1 MRTPS
6 TIAAEL
12 EAAFVGGKSERDLLV
27 LIRELRAAI
36 ASADCGVIEPIE
48 CTLQIMDVDLCA
60 AVPGSPMYCFNFD
73 DLVMSTTAYYL
84 GRRTINVD
92 SFCDRLVKA
101 WPDLSPN
108 VRDYI
113 QRIVEAEFSR
123 EAILKS
129 LDNQFNPFGDDC
141 DRESWCKVRA
151 CWQEKSQ
158 S

>member
-1 MRTPS
+1 MKRY
-6 TIAAEL
+6 
-12 EAAFVGGKSERDLLV
+12 
-27 LIRELRAAI
+27 
-36 ASADCGVIEPIE
+36 PIYHF
-48 CTLQIMDVDLCA
+48 D
-60 AVPGSPMYCFNFD
+60 FD

-123 EAILKS
+123 EAILKR
-129 LDNQFNPFGDDC
+129 LDDQFNPFGDAC

>member
-1 MRTPS
+1 MKRYP
-6 TIAAEL
+6 
-12 EAAFVGGKSERDLLV
+12 VGHFD
-27 LIRELRAAI
+27 
-36 ASADCGVIEPIE
+36 
-48 CTLQIMDVDLCA
+48 
-60 AVPGSPMYCFNFD
+60 FD

-92 SFCDRLVKA
+92 SFCNRLVKA
-101 WPDLSPN
+101 WLDLSPN

-113 QRIVEAEFSR
+113 QRIVKAEFSR
-123 EAILKS
+123 ELILKS